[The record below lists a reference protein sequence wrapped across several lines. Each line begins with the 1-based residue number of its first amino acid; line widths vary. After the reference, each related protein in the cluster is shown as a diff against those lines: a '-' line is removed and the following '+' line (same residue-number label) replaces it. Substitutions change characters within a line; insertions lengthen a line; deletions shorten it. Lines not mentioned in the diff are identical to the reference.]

1 MAKST
6 RKDHQTRSKSKS
18 SSKTSSKTRSRGRST
33 TRRQEATPEATP
45 EEEHKRDSVSD
56 DSSSNSENEDEGP
69 KRKRKRNTRAT
80 IVESLRNKKKR
91 KGDGQRVNDL
101 DAFKSA
107 ARLFSCTWSPY
118 IDWSRALNTGL
129 DRDEIIE
136 AGCRNVAHKDPERSQ
151 VLKLY
156 DKLVEVV
163 PDAVDLLREVLE
175 NEALDELVTAMSLAA
190 SQSISN
196 DVREL
201 KSRILV
207 WAKQFLH
214 IDNYDPP
221 ISDDDKAGRGWHH
234 PQIARL
240 LCTPIKL
247 PEFERD
253 PKKFCARVHE
263 NSIRINHE
271 SFPACFYDDGGK
283 KASEHKDFVCEH
295 LLLSEILAKVW
306 VDIFLGHA
314 NSAAFSETPNERFTV
329 LKKGKAYRYGIN
341 QVTYRT
347 IAYAS
352 VLMRHSLS
360 ASSDWRNDDGAV
372 IKRDAF
378 DAVIALFEDPELT
391 QPDWNADLLST
402 WNRTIGWM
410 LPNSDEI
417 TGLVSNDDHD
427 SSLHMIRS
435 LIRSKQAQMSR
446 QSDDVSNGS
455 STGNITTTAP

>member
-6 RKDHQTRSKSKS
+6 RKDHQTGSKSKS
-18 SSKTSSKTRSRGRST
+18 SSKTRSKTRSRGRST
-33 TRRQEATPEATP
+33 TRRQGATPEATP
-45 EEEHKRDSVSD
+45 EGKNSVSD
-56 DSSSNSENEDEGP
+56 DSSSNSEDEDERP
-69 KRKRKRNTRAT
+69 KCKRKRTTRAT

-91 KGDGQRVNDL
+91 KGDGASTILTRSRVL
-101 DAFKSA
+101 LVYFH
-107 ARLFSCTWSPY
+107 ARGHHTS
-118 IDWSRALNTGL
+118 TGVACL
-129 DRDEIIE
+129 IQVSTVMNHEIIE

-151 VLKLY
+151 VLELY

-163 PDAVDLLREVLE
+163 PDTVDLLREVLE

-247 PEFERD
+247 PEFERN
-253 PKKFCARVHE
+253 PKKFCARVRE
-263 NSIRINHE
+263 NSIPINHQ
-271 SFPACFYDDGGK
+271 SFPACFYHDGGK

-306 VDIFLGHA
+306 VDIFLGHTT
-314 NSAAFSETPNERFTV
+314 SAAFSETPNARFTV
-329 LKKGKAYRYGIN
+329 LKKGKAYRYGIT

-417 TGLVSNDDHD
+417 TGLVSNDDQD

-435 LIRSKQAQMSR
+435 LVRSKQAQMSR
-446 QSDDVSNGS
+446 QSDEVSNGS